1 MLAKIFSAAMTG
13 IDAVLCEVEVD
24 PGKGS
29 GGFERS
35 TVVGL
40 PDASV
45 KESIERVRSA
55 ILNCGFPYPPAA
67 SIVNLAPADI
77 KKEGPSF
84 DLPMAM
90 GVLAG
95 QGIARSESIKK
106 TVFLGELA
114 LDGRVRP
121 VRGVLAAAMMAKREG
136 FATLIVPSENA
147 LEAAVVQDIEVI
159 PVASLAEAVGYIDG
173 RLPLEPAMVDIA
185 QVFSQV
191 SQHDMDFADVKGQ
204 ESAKRALV
212 IAAAGA
218 HNLMMIGPPGS
229 GKTMLTKRLPT
240 VLPALTLEESLET
253 SRVYSAMGMLTR
265 SEPLIGKRPVRSP
278 HHSASAPSL
287 VGGGTIPRPGELS
300 LAHHGL
306 LFLDEFPEFS
316 RNVLETIRQ
325 PLEDGCVTISRAS
338 GSLTFPAN
346 IMLVA
351 AMNPCPCGYAT
362 DPKRKC
368 KCTPTQIERYM
379 GKISGPLVDRIDIHI
394 EVPSVPFQDLAS
406 KRDGT
411 DSATMRQQV
420 LKAREKQHARFGKA
434 KGVFTNSRMN
444 SRQVRQFC
452 HLDDA
457 GMAILKNAVY
467 ELGLSARAHD
477 KVLKIARTIADIE
490 GAENVSA
497 VHLQEAIQYRRLDRK
512 L

>member
-1 MLAKIFSAAMTG
+1 MLAKIHSAAMVG

-24 PGKGS
+24 PGKG
-29 GGFERS
+29 GFERS
-35 TVVGL
+35 TIVGL

-55 ILNCGFPYPPAA
+55 IMNCGFPFPPSA

-95 QGIARSESIKK
+95 QGIARSDSIKH

-114 LDGRVRP
+114 LDGRLRP

-136 FATLIVPSENA
+136 FSTLVVPSENA

-159 PVASLAEAVGYIDG
+159 PVTSLAEAVSYVEG
-173 RLPLEPAMVDIA
+173 RLPLEPAVVNIDTI
-185 QVFSQV
+185 FSQV
-191 SQHDMDFADVKGQ
+191 SRHDIDFADVKGQ
-204 ESAKRALV
+204 ESAKRALTV
-212 IAAAGA
+212 AAAGG
-218 HNLMMIGPPGS
+218 HNVLMIGPPGS
-229 GKTMLTKRLPT
+229 GKTMLTQRLPT

-265 SEPLIGKRPVRSP
+265 SQPLVGKRPVRAP

-325 PLEDGCVTISRAS
+325 PLEDGRVTIARAS

-368 KCTPTQIERYM
+368 KCSPAQIERYM
-379 GKISGPLVDRIDIHI
+379 GRISGPLVDRIDIHI
-394 EVPSVPFQDLAS
+394 EVPAVPFHDLS
-406 KRDGT
+406 SRKDGT
-411 DSATMRQQV
+411 DSDYMRTQVLNARQRQQ
-420 LKAREKQHARFGKA
+420 ARFGKA
-434 KGVFTNSRMN
+434 NGIFSNSRMN

-452 HLDDA
+452 RLDDS
-457 GMAILKNAVY
+457 GMAMLKNAVY

-490 GAENVSA
+490 GSDDVQPI
-497 VHLQEAIQYRRLDRK
+497 HLSEAIQYRRLDRR